1 MKTKVFCLAVF
12 AVLALVSVI
21 NFIFCLCGNGWAVFN
36 FENGNVLALV
46 IAFWAGGGLSI
57 PFMENR
63 SSNAFKLLAAPFV
76 AILIGVVLVWLWNGN
91 LIAEYNSVYDFFT
104 NLESS
109 RIRANHSFEALWDAS
124 VALQQMIIA
133 SVGWLFGVAF
143 MAIDRTTDV
152 KYA

>member
-1 MKTKVFCLAVF
+1 MKIKKFCLAIF

-21 NFIFCLCGNGWAVFN
+21 NFIFCLCGNGWAVFD
-36 FENGNVLALV
+36 FENGNVLVLV

-104 NLESS
+104 NLESA
-109 RIRANHSFEALWDAS
+109 RIRANHGFEALWDNS
-124 VALQQMIIA
+124 VALQQMVIV

-143 MAIDRTTDV
+143 MAIDRTDV

>member
-1 MKTKVFCLAVF
+1 MKTKKFCLIVF
-12 AVLALVSVI
+12 AIIALAVVG
-21 NFIFCLCGNGWAVFN
+21 NFIAALCGSGITAFD

-46 IAFWAGGGLSI
+46 LAFWAGGGLSI

-76 AILIGVVLVWLWNGN
+76 AILIGVVLVWLGNGN

-104 NLESS
+104 NLESA
-109 RIRANHSFEALWDAS
+109 RIRANHGFEALWDNS

-143 MAIDRTTDV
+143 MAIDRTDV